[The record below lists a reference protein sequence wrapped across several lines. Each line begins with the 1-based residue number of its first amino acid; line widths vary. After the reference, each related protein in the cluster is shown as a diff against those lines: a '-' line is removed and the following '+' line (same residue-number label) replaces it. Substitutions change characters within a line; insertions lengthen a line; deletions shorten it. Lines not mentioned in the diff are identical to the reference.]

1 MIIQRLTWEKTGPMQ
16 KGSEDL
22 ESLASRWFNNYFN
35 SGMLTDY
42 LNSILN
48 GQGQRFAV
56 INKPS
61 QYGEIKFE
69 VEPWPMD
76 KQTLFNK
83 FSNSQT
89 PKPNFKR

>member
-1 MIIQRLTWEKTGPMQ
+1 MIIQKLTWEKTGTAKSLP
-16 KGSEDL
+16 SDI
-22 ESLASRWFNNYFN
+22 ESLAAIWFNNYFN
-35 SGMLTDY
+35 SGLLCNY

-48 GQGQRFAV
+48 SQGQRFAV

-83 FSNSQT
+83 FSSGQT
-89 PKPNFKR
+89 PTPKFKK